1 LSSIYNYFLG
11 TSSIGLLLELLV
23 FQSFPISRAAKSFSI
38 ELCSL
43 SNAEK
48 YKLSTIISKK
58 SALSK
63 EGADFSYF

>member
-1 LSSIYNYFLG
+1 
-11 TSSIGLLLELLV
+11 LLV

>member
-1 LSSIYNYFLG
+1 LSLTYSSSLG
-11 TSSIGLLLELLV
+11 TSSTGSPLELLV

-38 ELCSL
+38 ELYSL

-48 YKLSTIISKK
+48 YKLSTISKK